1 MAVAYAFQNGE
12 KVYVKSE
19 GMDGEITSM
28 VPGNGSIPWYYVRLE
43 NGQMDRYTADDLES
57 VY

>member
-1 MAVAYAFQNGE
+1 MAVAYLFANGE
-12 KVYVKSE
+12 RVYVKSE

-28 VPGNGSIPWYYVRLE
+28 VPGNGSTPWYYVRLE